1 MRRDKVME
9 QSEKDELINAVISI
23 LKTKIMRNVITED
36 ELEEVVLVLT
46 EPMQRSLDE
55 AKRRMLGE

>member
-1 MRRDKVME
+1 ME

-23 LKTKIMRNVITED
+23 LKTKIMQEVITED